1 MNLAQFAVSIFPDTT
16 LSTFTTQIT
25 STISDNMGVIIG
37 IVAVIFG
44 INFAR
49 KMLNRGLKGR
59 V

>member
-25 STISDNMGVIIG
+25 GTISDNMGVIIG